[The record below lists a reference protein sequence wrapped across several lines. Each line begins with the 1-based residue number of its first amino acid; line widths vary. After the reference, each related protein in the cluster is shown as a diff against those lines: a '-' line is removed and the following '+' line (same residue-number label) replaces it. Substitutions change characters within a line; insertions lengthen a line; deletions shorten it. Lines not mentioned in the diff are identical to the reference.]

1 MVETATF
8 MTVDWARGHLM
19 PDPRTRRGQGV
30 KDLPNMLSRSSRN
43 RVPELESTYRNQMV
57 KHEPKPHTS

>member
-1 MVETATF
+1 
-8 MTVDWARGHLM
+8 
-19 PDPRTRRGQGV
+19 
-30 KDLPNMLSRSSRN
+30 MLSRSSRN